1 MARPIVMP
9 SFAMYT
15 AEGTLSSWLKPSGSW
30 VEADEAVLEI
40 ETDKSVMEVVAPEA
54 GYLHQVAEKGALLQV
69 ESLLGY
75 VLEEGEEPPAAP
87 AEDRAEDRNEAAKP
101 SGAAPGPPPPPTPRR
116 GGAASPIARR
126 LAAEHGIDLDSIDG
140 TGPRGRIVEA
150 DVRAAI
156 ERAGGAG
163 QDQP

>member
-15 AEGTLSSWLKPSGSW
+15 VEGTLSSWLKPSGAR
-30 VEADEAVLEI
+30 VEADEPVLEI
-40 ETDKSVMEVVAPEA
+40 ETDKSIMEVVAPEA
-54 GYLHQVAEKGALLQV
+54 GYLHQVAEKGEIVQV
-69 ESLLGY
+69 EGLLGY
-75 VLEEGEEPPAAP
+75 VLAEGEEPPAERTP
-87 AEDRAEDRNEAAKP
+87 PESAERATAVRDA
-101 SGAAPGPPPPPTPRR
+101 PPPPPPPAPRR

-126 LAAEHGIDLDSIDG
+126 LAAEHGIDLESIEG

-156 ERAGGAG
+156 ERNEA
-163 QDQP
+163 